1 LIVPSTTR
9 WQPFSPCWLWL
20 VIGVLALP
28 LKALAVDQPLSAMR
42 AEADTNLQAGL
53 DKLATRCDELKLPQQ
68 AAQTRAWHVARRQD
82 QQVLFLPTSRDLLK
96 PAANASQVVGFWY
109 EQLTQHRQ
117 QHARELF
124 SLVEPLLASNRP
136 GQAYQLL
143 FEILRDDPTHAQA
156 ARILGIS
163 REATR
168 KPRATLGRTRHARL
182 GWAARSYWTVRSPHY
197 EILTNHSAQAG
208 LELARHLEQL
218 QATWQQVF
226 FRHED
231 QAAILKSRFA
241 GNSQPW
247 IKHQLHRVVLFQDRP
262 QYVNYFAK
270 TQPQIGMTTGYY
282 QPGEKT
288 AYFYAAKPAL
298 VATWYHEGTHQLFQE
313 RGQSIDKP
321 GEQQNFW
328 AIEGVALYMESLQFQ
343 EGYCTLGGFE
353 ANRLQYARYDKYIN
367 QAYLP
372 LGKLLR
378 LGQTELQEHPKIRPL
393 YRQSAGLAHF
403 LMTGDQGRY
412 RTAFIDYLREIYR
425 GSDQEATLSSRTG
438 KTLVEVDQQY
448 HEFLMVRDQDLLALN
463 KKLPLRKLVLGHTQV
478 TNKGFLQLGKQPLI
492 TWLDLTATRIDEE
505 GMVELKDWVSL
516 ERISLEGTR
525 ITDQLVSRL
534 ARLPN
539 LSELDL
545 SGTPITDESLKQ
557 LGQLTR
563 LRVLWLTGTRVTD
576 AGLPYL
582 EKLQRLEVLNLDQ
595 TQVSDT
601 ARQRLQEKL
610 PKLKRTP

>member
-1 LIVPSTTR
+1 MIVPSTTR
-9 WQPFSPCWLWL
+9 WQPFSPCWPWL
-20 VIGVLALP
+20 VIGILALP
-28 LKALAVDQPLSAMR
+28 SNAFAVDQPLSARR
-42 AEADTNLQAGL
+42 AEADTNLQAAL
-53 DKLATRCDELKLPQQ
+53 EKLATRCDELKLPQQ
-68 AAQTRAWHVARRQD
+68 AAQTRAWHVSRRQD
-82 QQVLFLPTSRDLLK
+82 QQVLFLPSSQDLLK
-96 PAANASQVVGFWY
+96 PAANASQIVGFWY
-109 EQLTQHRQ
+109 EQLTRHRQ

-124 SLVEPLLASNRP
+124 SLVEPLLVSNRP

-143 FEILRDDPTHAQA
+143 FEILRDDPTHTQA

-163 REATR
+163 RETMR

-218 QATWQQVF
+218 QTVWQQVF
-226 FRHED
+226 FRYED

-247 IKHQLHRVVLFQDRP
+247 IKHQLHHVVLFRDRP

-270 TQPQIGMTTGYY
+270 TEPQIGMTTGYY

-328 AIEGVALYMESLQFQ
+328 AIEGVALYMESLQLQ

-353 ANRLQYARYDKYIN
+353 SSRLQYARYDKYIN

-372 LGKLLR
+372 LKKLLL
-378 LGQTELQEHPKIRPL
+378 LGQAELQEHPEIRSL

-403 LMTGDQGRY
+403 LMTGEQGRY
-412 RTAFIDYLREIYR
+412 RTAFIDYLRELYR
-425 GSDQEATLSSRTG
+425 GSDQEATLPARTG
-438 KTLVEVDQQY
+438 KASAEVDQQY
-448 HEFLMVRDQDLLALN
+448 HEFLMVRDRDLLALN
-463 KKLPLRKLVLGHTQV
+463 KTFPLRKLVLGHTQV
-478 TNKGFLQLGKQPLI
+478 TNKGFLQLGKQPLV

-505 GMVELKDWVSL
+505 GMVELNNWVGL

-525 ITDQLVSRL
+525 ITGQLVTRL

-545 SGTPITDESLKQ
+545 SATEITDESLKQ
-557 LGQLTR
+557 LGQLTK
-563 LRVLWLTGTRVTD
+563 LRVLWLTGTRITD
-576 AGLPYL
+576 AGLPHL
-582 EKLQRLEVLNLDQ
+582 EKLQQLEVLNLDQ
-595 TQVSDT
+595 TQVSDA

-610 PKLKRTP
+610 PKLKRSP